1 MTGSAHA
8 IPFSA
13 GTPELREYQS
23 AIREGR
29 ATSYT
34 FLRLLGIAKPDPVG
48 LVREVERGLPYRAFE
63 RLERSSGLSAQ
74 ELAVVADIPMR
85 TLHRRR
91 AQGRLDRGESDRLV
105 RFGRVFGR
113 TLELFEG
120 DVDAARQWLARPL
133 PALADHRPID
143 LARTDV
149 GTREVE
155 LLIGR
160 LEHGVVS

>member
-1 MTGSAHA
+1 MTGPAHA
-8 IPFSA
+8 IPLSA
-13 GTPELREYQS
+13 GSPELREYQS

-29 ATSYT
+29 STPYT

-48 LVREVERGLPYRAFE
+48 LVREVERGLPYRAFD
-63 RLERSSGLSAQ
+63 RLERSSGLSAT
-74 ELAVVADIPMR
+74 ELAIVADIPLR

-113 TLELFEG
+113 ALELFEG
-120 DVDAARQWLARPL
+120 DVEAARQWLSRPL
-133 PALADHRPID
+133 PALAGHRPID

>member
-1 MTGSAHA
+1 MTGPAQA
-8 IPFSA
+8 IPFPS
-13 GTPELREYQS
+13 GTPELREYQG
-23 AIREGR
+23 AIRDGR
-29 ATSYT
+29 ATPYT
-34 FLRLLGIAKPDPVG
+34 YLRLLGIAKPDPVS
-48 LVREVERGLPYRAFE
+48 LVREVERGLPYRAFD
-63 RLERSSGLSAQ
+63 RLERSSGLGPQ
-74 ELAVVADIPMR
+74 ELALVADIPMR

-113 TLELFEG
+113 ALELFEG
-120 DVDAARQWLARPL
+120 DVDAARQWLSRPL
-133 PALADHRPID
+133 PALGDHRPLD

-160 LEHGVVS
+160 LEHGIVS

>member
-1 MTGSAHA
+1 MTGPAHA

-13 GTPELREYQS
+13 GTPELREVQR
-23 AIREGR
+23 AIRDGR
-29 ATSYT
+29 STPYT
-34 FLRLLGIAKPDPVG
+34 YLRLLGLDKPDPVA
-48 LVREVERGLPYRAFE
+48 LVREVERGLPYRAFD
-63 RLERSSGLSAQ
+63 RLERSSGLGPQ
-74 ELAVVADIPMR
+74 ELALVADIPMR

-91 AQGRLDRGESDRLV
+91 VQGRLDRGESDRLV

-113 TLELFEG
+113 ALELFEG
-120 DVDAARQWLARPL
+120 DVDAARQWLSRPL
-133 PALADHRPID
+133 PALGDHRPLD

-160 LEHGVVS
+160 LEHGIVS